1 MKKRINLINGI
12 ILFFALSLFLIIS
25 IFIVSGNNYNN
36 NEQELK
42 NHIKLITEIYN
53 GDNEAEVIKM
63 YKRSHPNLR
72 ITFVTI
78 DGDVVMDSS
87 NVVEFENHLDRPEL
101 GDLGTIY
108 IRYSSTLET
117 LMMYIAYADDGLY
130 IRLSMPLNKID
141 SLINSF
147 MLLGIITL
155 VILTILSMVLINIAN
170 KKSLAPLNVVVNKL
184 SSIAGYQT
192 YYGDDLERVSLH
204 IDDINSLINEKINS
218 IIDEKSKVN
227 FIINNLN
234 QGVIVVNSEGNIIL
248 VNSFVL
254 DFRGFSEKEV
264 LNKNYVY
271 LIRDL
276 KFQDNIEST
285 INDGITHN
293 FDIVIDQ
300 QTYSID
306 ITPVISKW
314 TGESNN
320 KHGAFIFIDDKTE
333 ERKVEK
339 IKREFFANASHELKS
354 PLTSIIGYQQMIT
367 EGIISSQEEIVD
379 ASIRTI
385 KEAKRMHQIILEM
398 LDLSR
403 LESKEQTKREDI
415 NIKNVI
421 NDVMDRLM
429 NSIETKNLKLNV
441 KSEDLVLNM
450 NTSHLT
456 QLVKNL
462 VENAIKYN
470 VVGGS
475 LNITVNP
482 KTREF
487 IVEDTGIGIATED
500 QGRVF
505 ERFYRVDK
513 ARSKE
518 QGGTGLGLAI
528 VKHICN
534 LYEANI
540 ILTSK
545 PGKGTIIKIQFNRS
559 TIAN

>member
-12 ILFFALSLFLIIS
+12 IMFFALSLFLIIS
-25 IFIVSGNNYNN
+25 IFIVSGNNYKNHEN
-36 NEQELK
+36 DLK
-42 NHIKLITEIYN
+42 NHIKLITDIYN

-72 ITFVTI
+72 ITFIAT
-78 DGDVVMDSS
+78 DGKVVMDSS
-87 NVVEFENHLDRPEL
+87 NIVEFENHIDRPEI

-108 IRYSSTLET
+108 TRYSSTLET
-117 LMMYIAYADDGLY
+117 FMMYIAYADDGLY
-130 IRLSMPLNKID
+130 IRLSMPLSQID
-141 SLINSF
+141 SIVNSF
-147 MLLGIITL
+147 MLVGIITL
-155 VILTILSMVLINIAN
+155 ITITIISIVLINIAN
-170 KKSLAPLNVVVNKL
+170 KRSLAPLNVVVNKL

-192 YYGDDLERVSLH
+192 YYGDDLERVSHH
-204 IDDINSLINEKINS
+204 IDDINSLINDKINS

-227 FIINNLN
+227 FIINSLN
-234 QGVIVVNSEGNIIL
+234 QGVIVVNTEGNVIL
-248 VNSFVL
+248 VNTFVL
-254 DFRGFSEKEV
+254 DFRGFTEKEV
-264 LNKNYVY
+264 LNKSYVY

-285 INDGITHN
+285 INEGITHN
-293 FDIVIDQ
+293 FDLVIEQ
-300 QTYSID
+300 QTYSIE
-306 ITPVISKW
+306 ITPIISKW

-320 KHGAFIFIDDKTE
+320 KHGAFIFIIDKTE

-367 EGIISSQEEIVD
+367 EGIISSHEEIVD
-379 ASIRTI
+379 ASSRTM
-385 KEAKRMHQIILEM
+385 KEASRMHQIILEM
-398 LDLSR
+398 LDLSK
-403 LESKEQTKREDI
+403 LESKELTKREDI
-415 NIKNVI
+415 NLKNII
-421 NDVMDRLM
+421 NDVMDQLM
-429 NSIETKNLKLNV
+429 NSIEAKNLKLNI
-441 KSEDLVLNM
+441 KNDDLVLHM
-450 NTSHLT
+450 NSSHLN

-470 VVGGS
+470 VVGGN
-475 LNITVNP
+475 LNITINS

-559 TIAN
+559 TLAN